1 MHIVRASKP
10 AYSSQAIDICWIP
23 IRMTATKLKAHYV
36 EKIWG
41 RSDIANLPASLDGRH
56 IGEIWYEGAAAAP
69 LPLLIKTIYTREK
82 LSIQVHPDDA
92 YGRSH
97 GVAGGKEECWY
108 ILDVEPGATLG
119 IGTIVP
125 MDAEALRHSALNG
138 ELEQMMDWKPV
149 APGDFYFIPAGT
161 VHAIGAGISL
171 VEVQQNVDITYRLYD
186 YGRPREL
193 HLDDGVAVSKAA
205 PYLRE
210 PVRHPIGETAA
221 LLDEGPFKVHL
232 RHMAA
237 RDTLDLDGPQY
248 WVMALRGKGHFGEF
262 PWEEGD
268 CWLVEGGA
276 SITADI
282 ASDILIAHC

>member
-1 MHIVRASKP
+1 MHIVRTLKP
-10 AYSSQAIDICWIP
+10 AYSSRAVDIYWIP

-41 RSDIANLPASLDGRH
+41 RSDIPNLPASLQGRAV
-56 IGEIWYEGAAAAP
+56 GEIWYEGPAADP

-92 YGRSH
+92 YGQSH
-97 GVAGGKEECWY
+97 GVSGGKEECWY
-108 ILDVEPGATLG
+108 ILDAEPGASLG

-125 MDAEALRHSALNG
+125 MDAETLRRSALNG
-138 ELEQMMDWKPV
+138 ELEQLVDWKPV

-193 HLDDGVAVSKAA
+193 HLEDGVAVSKAA
-205 PYLRE
+205 PYTRE
-210 PVRHPIGETAA
+210 AVRRQIGETAV
-221 LLDEGPFKVHL
+221 LLNEGPFKVQL
-232 RHMAA
+232 RHLAA
-237 RDTLDLDGPQY
+237 HDTLDLIGEQY
-248 WVMALRGKGHFGEF
+248 WVMALRGRGHFGAF
-262 PWEEGD
+262 PWKEQD
-268 CWLVEGGA
+268 CWLVEGGD
-276 SITADI
+276 SISADI
-282 ASDILIAHC
+282 DSDFLIAHC